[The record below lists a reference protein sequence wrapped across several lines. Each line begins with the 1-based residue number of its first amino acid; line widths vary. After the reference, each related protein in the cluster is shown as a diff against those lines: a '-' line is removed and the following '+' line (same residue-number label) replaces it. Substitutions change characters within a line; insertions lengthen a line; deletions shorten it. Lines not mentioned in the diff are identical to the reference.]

1 MNFIIQCTSA
11 EFIPELVIY
20 IPHNIYDTYERYAH
34 IHGEINHCSK
44 KPFRQNGFRIEYLLP
59 SMKRMQHKLQ
69 KMERILKVNRVVKKL
84 IRVNIYSS
92 PLVMEVPVYQA
103 PASVSG

>member
-1 MNFIIQCTSA
+1 
-11 EFIPELVIY
+11 
-20 IPHNIYDTYERYAH
+20 
-34 IHGEINHCSK
+34 
-44 KPFRQNGFRIEYLLP
+44 
-59 SMKRMQHKLQ
+59 
-69 KMERILKVNRVVKKL
+69 LKVNRVVKKL